1 MASDKTIDLARRAMW
16 DACDSIITKG
26 IETALEVAKS
36 IWLVNKDELWRE
48 AGYTNFIDCCDQRWK
63 IKKSHAYRML
73 EAGKTSDNIEKNSPI
88 GEKPTHESQVRPLT
102 KLPQTEQAQAWADA
116 VASSPT
122 GKPTAKE
129 VEQVVQERI
138 NKPTQ
143 EPRFVCRHCYGNELT
158 DDGEYCARCK
168 EPVTL
173 PEHKPRFAVA
183 AARKKLFRALDDL
196 MATWP
201 EDQHAA
207 FCDACLDYANER
219 KDSSQ

>member
-1 MASDKTIDLARRAMW
+1 MASELT
-16 DACDSIITKG
+16 TV
-26 IETALEVAKS
+26 EQTALVRCEAEIEEGKSTFIKVGNALSRIKAEKLYRASHSTFESYCQERWGWSRVYTKYVRDAAEAVAN
-36 IWLVNKDELWRE
+36 IADVNNCEHLPE
-48 AGYTNFIDCCDQRWK
+48 T
-63 IKKSHAYRML
+63 
-73 EAGKTSDNIEKNSPI
+73 
-88 GEKPTHESQVRPLT
+88 ESQVRPLT
-102 KLPQTEQAQAWADA
+102 KLPKTEQARAWADA

-138 NKPTQ
+138 NKPTP

-158 DDGEYCARCK
+158 DDGECCARCK

-173 PEHKPRFAVA
+173 PERKPRFAVA

-219 KDSSQ
+219 KDASQ